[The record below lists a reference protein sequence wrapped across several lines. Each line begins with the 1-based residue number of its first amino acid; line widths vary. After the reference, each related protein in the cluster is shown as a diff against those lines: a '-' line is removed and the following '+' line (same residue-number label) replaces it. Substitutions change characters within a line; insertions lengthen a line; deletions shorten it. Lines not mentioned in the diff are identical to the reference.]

1 MPVSLCI
8 VLSFLF
14 SLVFATARSQGVKIS
29 STPGNPDPSA
39 VLDAEAT
46 DKGVLVPRVDL
57 QNATDGQT
65 VSNPATGLMVF
76 NTGQTLAPAGFYY
89 NTGTPQNPTW
99 ALMLP
104 NPANTDLDMGN
115 FNIVHLAPPVNPNDA
130 VNKDYV
136 DQAVVSGS
144 GGGACACPTMI
155 SDMSSSLYTLIQA
168 LDYCRNLTE
177 GGHNDWRLPT
187 MEEVIRLRGLGGVNI
202 SNSNAPEWCWAMAT
216 GGGSTLPFTRY
227 RFIDFAQS
235 GISSTST
242 SQVRCVR

>member
-1 MPVSLCI
+1 MKQKL
-8 VLSFLF
+8 LFLF
-14 SLVFATARSQGVKIS
+14 LSLLQGTTLLGQGVKIS

-65 VSNPATGLMVF
+65 VSSPATGLMVF

-89 NTGTPQNPTW
+89 NVGTPQNPTW

-144 GGGACACPTMI
+144 GSGSTPNVSMLSNESQSSTTLGNAARACA
-155 SDMSSSLYTLIQA
+155 
-168 LDYCRNLTE
+168 NLTE
-177 GGHNDWRLPT
+177 SGHSDWFLPS
-187 MEEVIRLRGLGGVNI
+187 MDELMYLLSYDAGNI
-202 SNSNAPEWCWAMAT
+202 SQNNSPNFLW
-216 GGGSTLPFTRY
+216 TRT
-227 RFIDFAQS
+227 AS
-235 GISSTST
+235 GTSGNR
-242 SQVRCVR
+242 SLAVRLSDGYMVSEYGYNSEYYRCVR

>member
-1 MPVSLCI
+1 MKKTIWLLALGFYST
-8 VLSFLF
+8 FLQG
-14 SLVFATARSQGVKIS
+14 QGVKIS

-46 DKGVLVPRVDL
+46 DKGVLVPRVAL

-76 NTGQTLAPAGFYY
+76 NTGQNLTPAGFYY
-89 NTGTPQNPTW
+89 NAGTPQNPAW

-115 FNIVHLAPPVNPNDA
+115 YNIVNLAPPVNPNDA

-144 GGGACACPTMI
+144 GGGSNNYPSEITDQRGP
-155 SDMSSSLYTLIQA
+155 S
-168 LDYCRNLTE
+168 NLGTAIRDCNGLNQ
-177 GGHNDWRLPT
+177 GGHSDWYLPN
-187 MEEVIRLRGLGGVNI
+187 MDELLYVLSKGGVNVPNASDAQYHWTRTP
-202 SNSNAPEWCWAMAT
+202 SNVSNGQYYCYYLLNGDMT
-216 GGGSTLPFTRY
+216 
-227 RFIDFAQS
+227 DFA
-235 GISSTST
+235 GSSSMYY
-242 SQVRCVR
+242 RCVR